1 MKAGMPKN
9 FIRQAIDMEIA
20 SKADGYRVVTRF
32 PPEPNGYLHIGHAK
46 AICLNFGIARDYPNS
61 QCRLRFDDTNPEK
74 ENTEFMESIKTDV
87 AWLGFKWHDVCFA
100 SDYFEKL
107 YDYAVI
113 LIKNGKA
120 YVDSTTSEE
129 IRVQRGTLTEPGKNS
144 LFRDRSINENLTMFE
159 QMRLGKFEDGE
170 HVLRAKIDMTSP
182 NINMR
187 DPILYRIRHK
197 THYRT
202 GDQWCIYPM
211 YDYTQCLS
219 DAIEGVTHS
228 LCTLEFEDHRPLY
241 EWVLQHVA
249 TVNKPRQIEF
259 SRLNLT
265 YTVMSKRL
273 LKQLVQEHHVTG
285 WDDPR
290 MPTLSGIRRRG
301 YTPGAIVNFCERVGI
316 TKKDNTIDLSSL
328 ENSVREDLDSC
339 APRRLVVLDPLKV
352 TITNYPN
359 EGVELL
365 LAPNH
370 PNDNSMGAR
379 EIPFTKTIYI
389 ERDDFLLTPPKKYFR
404 LGPGREVRL
413 RYAYYIQCVDY
424 VVDSTGRVTEVLC
437 TYDPETRGGSSPDGR
452 KVKGTIHWVSESFAG
467 DATVKLY
474 DRLFKSPS
482 PSSTDYASQLNS
494 KSLVKM
500 DDAKLEQSLAD
511 AQPGQSFQFERLG
524 YFCVDLDS
532 TSNNVVFN
540 RTVTLRDSWDKIR
553 RQ

>member
-1 MKAGMPKN
+1 MRLKN
-9 FIRQAIDMEIA
+9 
-20 SKADGYRVVTRF
+20 
-32 PPEPNGYLHIGHAK
+32 
-46 AICLNFGIARDYPNS
+46 
-61 QCRLRFDDTNPEK
+61 
-74 ENTEFMESIKTDV
+74 
-87 AWLGFKWHDVCFA
+87 
-100 SDYFEKL
+100 YFEKL

-120 YVDSTTSEE
+120 YVDSTTSDE
-129 IRVQRGTLTEPGKNS
+129 IRVQRGTLTEPGRNS
-144 LFRDRSINENLTMFE
+144 LFRDRSVNKNLTMFE

-170 HVLRAKIDMTSP
+170 HVLRAKIDMASP
-182 NINMR
+182 NLNMR

-228 LCTLEFEDHRPLY
+228 LCTLEFADHRPLY
-241 EWVLQHVA
+241 EWVLQHVD

-273 LKQLVQEHHVTG
+273 LKQLVQEQHVTG

-301 YTPGAIVNFCERVGI
+301 YTPRAIVNFCERVGI

-328 ENSVREDLDSC
+328 ENAVREDLDSS

-359 EGVELL
+359 EGAELL

-370 PNDNSMGAR
+370 PNDNSMGTR

-389 ERDDFLLTPPKKYFR
+389 ERDDFLITPPKKFFR
-404 LGPGREVRL
+404 LAPGREVRL

-424 VVDSTGRVTEVLC
+424 VVDSTGRVTEVFC
-437 TYDPETRGGSSPDGR
+437 TYDPETKGGNAPDGR
-452 KVKGTIHWVSESFAG
+452 RVKATLHWVHAQ
-467 DATVKLY
+467 DAVQAKVHLY
-474 DRLFKSPS
+474 DRLFSVPD
-482 PSSTDYASQLNS
+482 PD
-494 KSLVKM
+494 SLENF
-500 DDAKLEQSLAD
+500 LEAMNPLSLD
-511 AQPGQSFQFERLG
+511 ILSNCMLERSLGDVSVGTTVQFERLG
-524 YFCVDLDS
+524 YFCVDPDT
-532 TSNNVVFN
+532 TSESLVFN
-540 RTVTLRDSWDKIR
+540 RTVPLRDQWAKIGIK
-553 RQ
+553 